1 MSGYSKAT
9 TKRKNSR
16 SSQKAN
22 RSSFCLVLIPL
33 IALLIKIITIFN
45 TPGGGWFGADGENY
59 AAGIDGLLADGFFSD
74 AATLSYWPAGYPI
87 LMWPIASI
95 SIPEL
100 YYILS
105 FIQSVFFAFATYFLA
120 IKIRQTSIS
129 FLAIWVSL
137 IISFNPTLS
146 LLTLSVG
153 YEAPVAACFMMIT
166 GHILGTLNQALD
178 RKFWIAAAS
187 VGGWFALATFMQ
199 PRFLLIAIMIALLW
213 AFKVIGLQNR
223 IRIMSLVIALT
234 MAAPITLIYRNSV
247 AINQSVISTNL
258 GATMKIGAGS
268 ETSGGYT
275 RTGPEVP
282 CEFKDSTSSD
292 SAIVLCVLR
301 WYATNPV
308 DTIRL
313 AFNKTR
319 FFWSPWSGPEKE
331 GTMARNP
338 WLKISPVHQVIIGSD
353 TGRELIYNPVGRVIS
368 HLWVIGQIFLL
379 FFGYRYIR
387 RLGSDQRLIADLIS
401 APVLISWLI
410 SIATIGD
417 HRFRIPT
424 MTLSLILQTAAINA
438 LAKKFK
444 PSSTKT
450 RANER
455 L

>member
-1 MSGYSKAT
+1 MSGYSKA
-9 TKRKNSR
+9 KSKQKSFKP
-16 SSQKAN
+16 SQKRNKQALY
-22 RSSFCLVLIPL
+22 LVLIPL
-33 IALLIKIITIFN
+33 IALLIKVITIFN

-74 AATLSYWPAGYPI
+74 ASTLSYWPAGYPI
-87 LMWPIASI
+87 LMWPIAAI
-95 SIPEL
+95 SIPKL
-100 YYILS
+100 YFTLS
-105 FIQSVFFAFATYFLA
+105 FVQSIFFAFATYFLTN
-120 IKIRQTSIS
+120 KIRQSSLS

-153 YEAPVAACFMMIT
+153 YEAPIAACFMMIT
-166 GHILGTLNQALD
+166 GHILRTINQPID
-178 RKFWIAAAS
+178 RKFWIAVAS

-199 PRFLLIAIMIALLW
+199 PRFLLIAVVIALLW
-213 AFKVIGLQNR
+213 AFKVIGSRNR
-223 IRIMSLVIALT
+223 IKVASLVIALM
-234 MAAPITLIYRNSV
+234 MAAPLTMIYRNSV
-247 AINQSVISTNL
+247 AIDQAVISTNL
-258 GATMKIGAGS
+258 GATMRIGAGP
-268 ETSGGYT
+268 ETSGGYS

-282 CEFKDSTSSD
+282 CEVQGPTASD
-292 SAIVLCVLR
+292 NAIVGCVIR

-313 AFNKTR
+313 AFNKAR

-353 TGRELIYNPVGRVIS
+353 EGRDLIYNPVGRAIS

-379 FFGYRYIR
+379 FFGYRYIW
-387 RLGSDQRLIADLIS
+387 RLGSDQRFIADLIA
-401 APVLISWLI
+401 APVLISWLL

-424 MTLSLILQTAAINA
+424 MALSLILQAAA
-438 LAKKFK
+438 LFAL
-444 PSSTKT
+444 SSRIKSRTSKV
-450 RANER
+450 
-455 L
+455 